1 MNQSECLDFL
11 TRHQPMPADDDWDAE
26 CEALDEVV
34 RFLTEHPG
42 IEALPLL
49 LTVFGPGD
57 GYGVYQTI
65 EVAVMQYR
73 AEDVVPRLLEN
84 LGSPA
89 RDIVYWNAQI
99 AANFPDER
107 LIAPLSILVRS
118 ADEDIQAA
126 SLIAVGQIKSPRVL
140 TLLEALSRSPLTD
153 EIRELVG
160 NLIDD
165 QRQDN
170 AD

>member
-1 MNQSECLDFL
+1 MNQSDCLDFL
-11 TRHQPMPADDDWDAE
+11 NRHQPMPADDDWDAE

-34 RFLTEHPG
+34 RYLTEHPG

-73 AEDVVPRLLEN
+73 AEDVVLLLLEN

-140 TLLEALSRSPLTD
+140 TLLEEVSRSPLTD

-165 QRQDN
+165 QQQDN